1 MRSAYINSYK
11 EGHEMKEEIY
21 PSSNK
26 MQAKVILGRCPY
38 APSKSENLFGMRIQK
53 MGSDWVRTW
62 AFKIDSERAHNEGYD
77 KETTQGSFVPANE
90 YPGCPYCGS
99 DNFALCTCGK
109 TFCFKKPEFET
120 KTIRL
125 TCPWCGQVGM
135 YNAAETLQVQ
145 GGGF

>member
-1 MRSAYINSYK
+1 
-11 EGHEMKEEIY
+11 
-21 PSSNK
+21 
-26 MQAKVILGRCPY
+26 MQAKIILGRCPY
-38 APSKSENLFGMRIQK
+38 APKKSENLYGMRIQK
-53 MGSDWVRTW
+53 MGSDWVRTR
-62 AFKIDSERAHNEGYD
+62 AFKIDYERAPNEGYD
-77 KETTQGSFVPANE
+77 RETTQGSFVPASE

>member
-1 MRSAYINSYK
+1 
-11 EGHEMKEEIY
+11 MKEEIY

-26 MQAKVILGRCPY
+26 MQAKIILGRCTY
-38 APSKSENLFGMRIQK
+38 APSKSETLFGMRIQK

-77 KETTQGSFVPANE
+77 RETTQGSFVPASE